1 MGFIQDMKG
10 RGAQGPALL
19 LTMNRAGG
27 LTSGY
32 GRSARHEGS
41 WFACTAEHLLG
52 LVSLRA
58 GFGEN
63 AEGGQVRYA
72 IERMART
79 LLSAAKVRKHRESLG
94 LSQRRAATE
103 IGWRLTQT
111 WYKLELRE
119 TDVRISTLV
128 RIARIPI
135 CDISDLFV
143 EVPGKP
149 SGALRYRRN
158 RI

>member
-1 MGFIQDMKG
+1 
-10 RGAQGPALL
+10 
-19 LTMNRAGG
+19 
-27 LTSGY
+27 
-32 GRSARHEGS
+32 
-41 WFACTAEHLLG
+41 
-52 LVSLRA
+52 
-58 GFGEN
+58 
-63 AEGGQVRYA
+63 
-72 IERMART
+72 MART